1 MHRTNHEGSTLTL
14 RTPQRTGKLQKSM
27 NTKKSLTEQ
36 TNEVLKSRMSVAKK
50 REALIK
56 LGVTPYEAMVL
67 ARTLIPAT
75 ATRSAQAFTF
85 TFGVEIE
92 CVGCR
97 YIEFFDAARR
107 NGLEVMTQVYYN
119 HNDIPQYKLTTDSS
133 ISGSNPAECV
143 TPALNGNDDGFESLK
158 NCCKSLREIGAT
170 ANSSCGLHV
179 HIGAASLTD
188 REYCNVFVN
197 YMRLETA
204 IESFLAPS
212 RRGLYAHWCNSL
224 RNHESSVLCATTRE
238 QMRRALGS
246 RYHRVNA
253 EAYNAHKTIEFRQHQ
268 GTTNF
273 TKIIHWVKFLGKLVE
288 YSKSNRLTENIDRI
302 EDIPFLGEAEKNY
315 FCCRRAD
322 FEARSAR

>member
-1 MHRTNHEGSTLTL
+1 
-14 RTPQRTGKLQKSM
+14 M

-36 TNEVLKSRMSVAKK
+36 TNEVLKSRMSANKK
-50 REALIK
+50 AQALVK
-56 LGVTPYEAMVL
+56 LGVTPYEAMIL
-67 ARTLIPAT
+67 AKSSLTTTELHPR
-75 ATRSAQAFTF
+75 AFAY

-97 YIEFFDAARR
+97 YTEFFDAARR
-107 NGLEVMTQVYYN
+107 NGLEVFDQVYYN
-119 HNDIPQYKLTTDSS
+119 HRDIPQYKLTTDSS
-133 ISGSNPAECV
+133 ISGQNPAECV
-143 TPALNGNDDGFESLK
+143 TPALNGNTSGFASLK

-212 RRGLYAHWCNSL
+212 RRGSNSRWCRSL
-224 RNHESSVLCATTRE
+224 RNCEEGVLYAYNKNM
-238 QMRRALGS
+238 MRHALHND

-273 TKIIHWVKFLGKLVE
+273 TKISHWVKFLGKLVE

-302 EDIPFLGEAEKNY
+302 EDIPFLSEAEKNY
-315 FCCRRAD
+315 FCNRRAE
-322 FEARSAR
+322 FEARNAR

>member
-1 MHRTNHEGSTLTL
+1 MRTFASQTL
-14 RTPQRTGKLQKSM
+14 RTPQRTGKLHKSM

-67 ARTLIPAT
+67 ARTSIPAT
-75 ATRSAQAFTF
+75 ATRTAQAFTF

-119 HNDIPQYKLTTDSS
+119 HRDIPQYKLTTDSS
-133 ISGSNPAECV
+133 ISGRNPAECV
-143 TPALNGNDDGFESLK
+143 TPALNSNDAGFESLK

-188 REYCNVFVN
+188 QEYCNVFVN

-204 IESFLAPS
+204 IESFLAQS
-212 RRGLYAHWCNSL
+212 RRGENARWCKSL
-224 RNHESSVLCATTRE
+224 RNHESSVLRATTKE
-238 QMRRALGS
+238 QMRSALGS

-253 EAYNAHKTIEFRQHQ
+253 EAYSAHQTIEFRQHQ
-268 GTTNF
+268 GTTNY
-273 TKIIHWVKFLGKLVE
+273 TKISHWVKFLGKLVE
-288 YSKSNRLTENIDRI
+288 YSKTHRLNANIDRI
-302 EDIPFLGEAEKNY
+302 EDIPFLSEAEKN
-315 FCCRRAD
+315 FFIERRAE
-322 FEARSAR
+322 FERRYA